1 MKQKKL
7 NAIPELKS
15 GNGKMVGGFSSLTSD
30 QMSKI
35 SGGANDG
42 CSTSNNNCTNSINC
56 SGRNNACS
64 NTAWCIGRN
73 FSCTNG
79 VAAQLSE

>member
-15 GNGKMVGGFSSLTSD
+15 DNGKMVGGFSSLTSD

-42 CSTSNNNCTNSINC
+42 CSNSNNNCTNNMNC
-56 SGRNNACS
+56 SGRNNACANIVS
-64 NTAWCIGRN
+64 CEGLN
-73 FSCTNG
+73 FSCTQG
-79 VAAQLSE
+79 LPFPVSK